1 MQHKGNSEGRW
12 GALERPQ
19 AAFWGLTQVPLL
31 SPFPEQPPF
40 PGQDPGSH
48 SWQGPS
54 PLRAPPPQCQLSSSD
69 TAYMRACSQL
79 WGEKEDGGVTSGCL
93 NGALF
98 PRLWS
103 REPGTGKGSMC
114 ECVLC
119 MGPRA

>member
-54 PLRAPPPQCQLSSSD
+54 PLRAPPPMPAFLI
-69 TAYMRACSQL
+69 
-79 WGEKEDGGVTSGCL
+79 GHGIHEG
-93 NGALF
+93 LF
-98 PRLWS
+98 PALGGEGRWGGDVRVSQWGSVPQAL
-103 REPGTGKGSMC
+103 EPGARHGQG
-114 ECVLC
+114 EHV
-119 MGPRA
+119 